1 MKKVLAICGSTRQ
14 ISSNLQLIDAIK
26 AMYIDR
32 LEITLSNGIGTL
44 PQFNP
49 DELADPGD
57 AVIAFRQQIAEADGV
72 LICTPEYAMGVPGT
86 LKNAIDWTV
95 STSEFSKK
103 PVALITASTLG
114 QKAHHALLNTLEVI
128 ECVISEL
135 LISYVQ
141 TKVKNSQ
148 VVDEDT
154 KQQIDILIDSFIQNM
169 NDHDSE
175 TDLTTAI
182 A

>member
-1 MKKVLAICGSTRQ
+1 MKKILAICGSTRER
-14 ISSNLQLIDAIK
+14 SSNLQLIEAIK
-26 AMYIDR
+26 KDYEGE
-32 LEITLSNGIGTL
+32 LEIILSANIATL

-49 DELADPGD
+49 DDLAEPGD

-72 LICTPEYAMGVPGT
+72 LICTPEYAMGVPGA

-141 TKVKNSQ
+141 TKVRNSQ

-154 KQQIDILIDSFIQNM
+154 KQQVDVLIDSFIQNM

-175 TDLTTAI
+175 TDLTTAT